1 MCLKRLLMSYKGKKN
16 PSLFSTSTISLLHVQ
31 MLVFAFIEEVLSYV
45 QKLKLNECIVSVN
58 CFSLLS

>member
-1 MCLKRLLMSYKGKKN
+1 MSYKGKKN
-16 PSLFSTSTISLLHVQ
+16 PSLFGTSTISLLHVQ